1 MLEIGAA
8 TANTEPPT
16 VAVNAALQNAHK
28 PLVDFL
34 HTRKTRTLLAVDGE
48 GRQEALM
55 NILKGENLAVKKVNR
70 FSATTVNLLE
80 IVIAPLS
87 AGFMTAQL
95 AVLTETEI
103 FQTRLPPKSRR
114 VSSSA
119 GLADADDITPGDL
132 VAHYDYGIGRCLG
145 LTAKTIGGEE
155 GEFFE
160 IEYAD
165 SQRLWLP
172 VSQMHQLCR
181 HHGDAP
187 LSKLGGLLWGRAR
200 NRAEKN
206 AYDTAARLLELNARR
221 LAVQTKRRL
230 ADKEILAKFAAG
242 FAHVETPEQTNAVAD
257 VMADLSADT
266 PMDRLLAADVGFGKT
281 EVAMRAAC
289 VVALSGAQTA
299 VLAPTTLLAEQ
310 HVRNFKD
317 RFANYPVRVAAQT
330 RMNTAKEK
338 NILLQELVAGDIDI
352 VIGTHALL
360 QPSVKYKNLGL
371 VIIDEEHRFGVRQKE
386 HFKSLRADVDIL
398 SLSAT
403 PIPRT
408 LSMAV
413 EGLRQLSLISTPPPS
428 RLAVKTVVA
437 PFSHAIVTEACEREL
452 LRGGQVYFIHNEIRD
467 MERFAEQL
475 AEWLP
480 EAAIVIA
487 HGGMGAGQLN
497 VAMRRFLRRQANILL
512 CTTIVESGLDIHNAN
527 TIVIERADRMGISRL
542 HQLRG
547 RVGRSH
553 QQAYAYFLTPPEAAM
568 TKNAEDRLSA
578 LRDYSMLGGG
588 FFLAMRD
595 LEIRGA
601 GEILGERQSGDL
613 RSVGFAMYQKM
624 VKQAA
629 RDISDS
635 GGYADIT
642 VLVEAGAPALLPAEY
657 ITSPNE
663 RLRYYR
669 RLADGDSEEILID
682 VQLELEDRF
691 GAFPPPAQLLI
702 LCHRLRLAAAAAG
715 AVKVRL
721 FPGDY
726 ALVEFSPNTKYRDAL
741 LKRIAMGVC
750 TPAPDG
756 KSVRLLNLS
765 QDPLTRAVQTTDF
778 MKNLSIGRSDKSEE
792 F

>member
-1 MLEIGAA
+1 
-8 TANTEPPT
+8 
-16 VAVNAALQNAHK
+16 
-28 PLVDFL
+28 
-34 HTRKTRTLLAVDGE
+34 
-48 GRQEALM
+48 
-55 NILKGENLAVKKVNR
+55 
-70 FSATTVNLLE
+70 
-80 IVIAPLS
+80 
-87 AGFMTAQL
+87 
-95 AVLTETEI
+95 
-103 FQTRLPPKSRR
+103 
-114 VSSSA
+114 
-119 GLADADDITPGDL
+119 
-132 VAHYDYGIGRCLG
+132 
-145 LTAKTIGGEE
+145 
-155 GEFFE
+155 
-160 IEYAD
+160 
-165 SQRLWLP
+165 
-172 VSQMHQLCR
+172 
-181 HHGDAP
+181 
-187 LSKLGGLLWGRAR
+187 
-200 NRAEKN
+200 
-206 AYDTAARLLELNARR
+206 
-221 LAVQTKRRL
+221 
-230 ADKEILAKFAAG
+230 
-242 FAHVETPEQTNAVAD
+242 
-257 VMADLSADT
+257 
-266 PMDRLLAADVGFGKT
+266 
-281 EVAMRAAC
+281 
-289 VVALSGAQTA
+289 
-299 VLAPTTLLAEQ
+299 
-310 HVRNFKD
+310 
-317 RFANYPVRVAAQT
+317 
-330 RMNTAKEK
+330 MNTAKEK

-601 GEILGERQSGDL
+601 GEILGERQSGDCA
-613 RSVGFAMYQKM
+613 RSVLPCIKKWSNKRRVILAI
-624 VKQAA
+624 AA
-629 RDISDS
+629 D
-635 GGYADIT
+635 T
-642 VLVEAGAPALLPAEY
+642 PTLPCLWK
-657 ITSPNE
+657 PGH
-663 RLRYYR
+663 RRYYR
-669 RLADGDSEEILID
+669 RNTSH
-682 VQLELEDRF
+682 
-691 GAFPPPAQLLI
+691 PPTNACAITAAWRTATVRKSLLMFNWNW
-702 LCHRLRLAAAAAG
+702 
-715 AVKVRL
+715 KT
-721 FPGDY
+721 
-726 ALVEFSPNTKYRDAL
+726 ALVLFR
-741 LKRIAMGVC
+741 R
-750 TPAPDG
+750 
-756 KSVRLLNLS
+756 R
-765 QDPLTRAVQTTDF
+765 
-778 MKNLSIGRSDKSEE
+778 RSC
-792 F
+792 